1 MGSLTAWLLNILSTV
16 MVVGLFMKELRTIIL
31 AAGKGT
37 RFKSETPKVLHL
49 LAGRPV
55 IDYVLDVAE
64 AVGSLRTYV
73 VVGHKADLVE
83 KAVAARA
90 SVVVQQ
96 EQLGTAHAVR
106 CCASHFKNVI
116 GDVLVMCGDTPL
128 LDKAVIRQ
136 LLAWHRKAGNL
147 CTVLTAVLEDASGYG
162 RIIRDAKGGFAAIRE
177 QKDCSAEEVKVRE
190 INTGVYCFNTKA
202 LFDSISDIK
211 RNEKKKEF
219 YLTDAI
225 ELFLARGGRV
235 GALVTDDW
243 TANLGLNTRA
253 DLALAEKVKREKI
266 LAHLMDSG
274 VTIVDPA
281 TTYIEDGVV
290 IGRDSVIYPC
300 TYIHAGVRMGKNCSI
315 GPFARVRQGTRLGND
330 VTLGN
335 FGEVSRS
342 VLADGVTMKHFGFI
356 GDAQVGMG
364 ANIGA
369 GAVTAN
375 YDGKNKNKT
384 MIGRKAFIGCDAI
397 MVAPVS
403 IGDGAVAG
411 AGSVVTRKGI
421 PAGMVGVGIPARVI
435 KKANK
440 HE

>member
-1 MGSLTAWLLNILSTV
+1 
-16 MVVGLFMKELRTIIL
+16 MKDLRTIIL

-37 RFKSETPKVLHL
+37 RFNSETPKVLHL
-49 LAGRPV
+49 LAGKPV
-55 IDYVLDVAE
+55 VHYVLDVAE

-90 SVVVQQ
+90 TVVIQK

-106 CCASHFKNVI
+106 SCSAHFKGVK

-128 LDKAVIRQ
+128 LDKGVIRQ
-136 LLAWHRKAGNL
+136 LLARHRKGAHV
-147 CTVLTAVLEDASGYG
+147 CTVLTAVLGDAGGYG
-162 RIIRDAKGGFAAIRE
+162 RIIRDSKGKFTAIRE
-177 QKDCSAEEVKVRE
+177 QKDCSADEVKVRE
-190 INTGVYCFNTKA
+190 INTGVYCFNAEA
-202 LFDSISDIK
+202 LFTSISDIK
-211 RNEKKKEF
+211 RNENKKEF

-225 ELFLARGGRV
+225 ELFLSRGGKV
-235 GALVTDDW
+235 GAFVTDDW

-266 LAHLMDSG
+266 LAKLMDDG

-281 TTYIEDGVV
+281 TTYVEDGVV
-290 IGRDSVIYPC
+290 IGQDTVIYPC
-300 TYIHAGVRMGKNCSI
+300 SYIHAGVSIGRNCSV
-315 GPFARVRQGTRLGND
+315 GPFARLRQGTKLGDD
-330 VTLGN
+330 VTIGN

-342 VLADGVTMKHFGFI
+342 VLANGVTMKHFGFM
-356 GDAQVGMG
+356 GDADVGAN

-384 MIGRKAFIGCDAI
+384 VIGRKAFIGCDAI
-397 MVAPVS
+397 LVAPLT

-435 KKANK
+435 KKANR

>member
-1 MGSLTAWLLNILSTV
+1 
-16 MVVGLFMKELRTIIL
+16 MKELRTIIL

-55 IDYVLDVAE
+55 LHYVLDVAE

-73 VVGHKADLVE
+73 VVGHRADLVGE
-83 KAVAARA
+83 AVAGRA
-90 SVVVQQ
+90 AVIVQP

-106 CCASHFKNVI
+106 CCAAQFKDVD

-128 LDKAVIRQ
+128 LDRAVIRK
-136 LLAWHRKAGNL
+136 LLARHRKGAHV
-147 CTVLTAVLEDASGYG
+147 CTVLTAVLGDACGYG
-162 RIIRDAKGGFAAIRE
+162 RIIRDAQGNFTAIRE
-177 QKDCSAEEVKVRE
+177 QKDCSVEESRLRE
-190 INTGVYCFNTKA
+190 INTGVYCFNVRA
-202 LFDSISDIK
+202 LFASIQDIK

-225 ELFLARGGRV
+225 ELFLARGAKV
-235 GALVTDDW
+235 GAYVTEDG

-253 DLALAEKVKREKI
+253 DLALAEKIKREKI
-266 LAHLMDSG
+266 LARLMDQG

-290 IGRDSVIYPC
+290 IGQDSIIYPC
-300 TYIHAGVRMGKNCSI
+300 TYIHSGVRIGRNCSV
-315 GPFARVRQGTRLGND
+315 GPFARLREGTSLGND

-342 VLADGVTMKHFGFI
+342 VLADGVTMKHFGFL
-356 GDAQVGMG
+356 GDARVGAD

-397 MVAPVS
+397 LVAPVTV
-403 IGDGAVAG
+403 GDGAVAG

-421 PAGMVGVGIPARVI
+421 PAGMIGVGIPARVI
-435 KKANK
+435 KKVRID
-440 HE
+440 E